1 MYNHD
6 VMKIFI
12 LNLFLITFISISNSS
27 SQEISNNIDENEID
41 FAIPGDKSG
50 EDQSINDCE
59 TSPHSELLKLLN
71 VKLKKFNPV
80 PEDRR
85 GGEVRGG
92 GNQLTPD
99 EVSTNSIRFYAEQL
113 KDAQPVKIRIETFT
127 SLGKGPITS
136 LIDRSSKVFLKHPT
150 QCKFFSLYGDQI
162 IGSYDMSFDNIL
174 RLYANAVNKDN
185 KIAQDFIRTQL
196 VPAPMSL
203 DEAIRS
209 LYDDYGYQQ
218 NIIESLLPADVKDL
232 FFGENSLVSIA
243 DVAESKLL
251 AFSLLGGKIDKLQNY
266 EIFIVAPKSKKG
278 LLGSNETIVI
288 SGSGQIYE
296 VPLLNIPLA
305 LNVMRSLGFNAKIV
319 LLTHL
324 YISNE
329 SFCRVGDGG
338 SWYHYKGKVKK
349 SGCDFLSNAI
359 MSLKD
364 NTLNLSEDYGT
375 YKYSI
380 DRVKEILNN

>member
-1 MYNHD
+1 
-6 VMKIFI
+6 MKKTKFFVFVF
-12 LNLFLITFISISNSS
+12 LFLFITLNNVS
-27 SQEISNNIDENEID
+27 SQEVVGSDEEDKID
-41 FAIPGDKSG
+41 FASPGNSKADKG
-50 EDQSINDCE
+50 EDNLCE
-59 TSPHSELLKLLN
+59 TSPHSELLNLLN

-92 GNQLTPD
+92 GNQLTP
-99 EVSTNSIRFYAEQL
+99 EEITTNSIRFYAEQL
-113 KDAQPVKIRIETFT
+113 KDVKPVKIRIETFT
-127 SLGKGPITS
+127 SLGKGPLTS

-150 QCKFFSLYGDQI
+150 ECKFFSLYGDQI
-162 IGSYDMSFDNIL
+162 IGAYAMTFDNIL

-185 KIAQDFIRTQL
+185 QIAQDFIRTQL

-218 NIIESLLPADVKDL
+218 NIIESLLPEDVKNL

-319 LLTHL
+319 LITHL
-324 YISNE
+324 HISND

-338 SWYHYKGKVKK
+338 SWYHYKGKIKK
-349 SGCDFLSNAI
+349 AGCDFLSNAI
-359 MSLKD
+359 MSLREK
-364 NTLNLSEDYGT
+364 TLTLSDDYGT

-380 DRVKEILNN
+380 DRVNEILK

>member
-1 MYNHD
+1 MI
-6 VMKIFI
+6 KFILKFIFI
-12 LNLFLITFISISNSS
+12 TLLSS
-27 SQEISNNIDENEID
+27 KPFSQELPDGPDDDKID
-41 FAIPGDKSG
+41 FAIPGQKDNISEK
-50 EDQSINDCE
+50 DNTCE
-59 TSPHSELLKLLN
+59 TSPHSELLNLLN

-80 PEDRR
+80 PEDSR

-92 GNQLTPD
+92 SNQLTAE
-99 EVSTNSIRFYAEQL
+99 EVTTNSIRFYAEQL
-113 KDAQPVKIRIETFT
+113 KEVKPVKIRIETFT
-127 SLGKGPITS
+127 SLGKGPLTS

-150 QCKFFSLYGDQI
+150 ECKFFSLYGDQI
-162 IGSYDMSFDNIL
+162 IGSYAMSFDNIL
-174 RLYANAVNKDN
+174 RLYANAVNKN
-185 KIAQDFIRTQL
+185 NQIAQDFIRTQL

-218 NIIESLLPADVKDL
+218 NIIESLLPEDVKNL

-251 AFSLLGGKIDKLQNY
+251 AFSLLGGKVDQFQSY

-288 SGSGQIYE
+288 SGSGEIYE

-305 LNVMRSLGFNAKIV
+305 LNVMRSLGFNAKII
-319 LLTHL
+319 LITHL
-324 YISNE
+324 YIQDDA
-329 SFCRVGDGG
+329 FCRVGDGG
-338 SWYHYKGKVKK
+338 SWYHYKGKIKK
-349 SGCDFLSNAI
+349 AGCDFLSNAI
-359 MSLKD
+359 MALKD
-364 NTLNLSEDYGT
+364 NTLNLSDDYGT

-380 DRVKEILNN
+380 DRVSKILNN

>member
-1 MYNHD
+1 
-6 VMKIFI
+6 MKKAKFLVYLLFI
-12 LNLFLITFISISNSS
+12 FLITTVVIN
-27 SQEISNNIDENEID
+27 SQELIDSEEEDNTD
-41 FAIPGDKSG
+41 FASPGDNKV
-50 EDQSINDCE
+50 DKANDDLCE
-59 TSPHSELLKLLN
+59 TSPHSDLLNLLN
-71 VKLKKFNPV
+71 VKLKKFNPI

-92 GNQLTPD
+92 GNQLTP
-99 EVSTNSIRFYAEQL
+99 EEITTNSIRFYAEQL
-113 KDAQPVKIRIETFT
+113 KDEKPVKIRIETFT
-127 SLGKGPITS
+127 SLGKGPLTS

-150 QCKFFSLYGDQI
+150 ECKFFSLYGDQI
-162 IGSYDMSFDNIL
+162 IGAYAMTFDNIL

-185 KIAQDFIRTQL
+185 QIAQDFIRTQL

-218 NIIESLLPADVKDL
+218 NIIESLLPEDVKNL

-251 AFSLLGGKIDKLQNY
+251 AFSLLGGKINKLQNY

-319 LLTHL
+319 LITHL
-324 YISNE
+324 HISND

-338 SWYHYKGKVKK
+338 SWYHYKGKIKK
-349 SGCDFLSNAI
+349 AGCDFLSNAI
-359 MSLKD
+359 MSLREK
-364 NTLNLSEDYGT
+364 TLTLSDDYGT

-380 DRVKEILNN
+380 DRVNEILK

>member
-1 MYNHD
+1 
-6 VMKIFI
+6 MKKTKFLVYLLLI
-12 LNLFLITFISISNSS
+12 LSVTLVDIN
-27 SQEISNNIDENEID
+27 SQELIDAEDEDVID
-41 FAIPGDKSG
+41 FASPGDNKVDEVKDDS
-50 EDQSINDCE
+50 CE
-59 TSPHSELLKLLN
+59 TSPHSELLNLLN
-71 VKLKKFNPV
+71 VKLKKFNPI

-92 GNQLTPD
+92 GSQLTQD
-99 EVSTNSIRFYAEQL
+99 EITTNSIRFYAEQL
-113 KDAQPVKIRIETFT
+113 KDEKPVKIRIETFT
-127 SLGKGPITS
+127 SLGKGPLTS

-150 QCKFFSLYGDQI
+150 ECKFFSLYGDQI
-162 IGSYDMSFDNIL
+162 IGAYAMTFDNIL

-185 KIAQDFIRTQL
+185 QIAQDFIRTQL

-218 NIIESLLPADVKDL
+218 NIIESLLPEDVKNL

-251 AFSLLGGKIDKLQNY
+251 AFSLLGGKINKSQNY

-319 LLTHL
+319 LITHL
-324 YISNE
+324 HISND

-338 SWYHYKGKVKK
+338 SWYHYKGKIKK
-349 SGCDFLSNAI
+349 AGCDFLSNAI
-359 MSLKD
+359 MSLREK
-364 NTLNLSEDYGT
+364 TLTLSDDYGT

-380 DRVKEILNN
+380 DRVNEILK

>member
-1 MYNHD
+1 MI
-6 VMKIFI
+6 KFILKFIFI
-12 LNLFLITFISISNSS
+12 TLLSS
-27 SQEISNNIDENEID
+27 KPFSQELPNGLDDDKID
-41 FAIPGDKSG
+41 FAIPGQTENISG
-50 EDQSINDCE
+50 KDNTCE
-59 TSPHSELLKLLN
+59 TSPHSELLNLLN

-92 GNQLTPD
+92 GNQLTAE
-99 EVSTNSIRFYAEQL
+99 EVTTNSIRFYAEQL
-113 KDAQPVKIRIETFT
+113 KEVKPVKIRIETFT
-127 SLGKGPITS
+127 SLGKGPLTS

-150 QCKFFSLYGDQI
+150 ECKFFSLYGDQI
-162 IGSYDMSFDNIL
+162 IGSYAMSFDNIL
-174 RLYANAVNKDN
+174 RLYANAVNKN
-185 KIAQDFIRTQL
+185 NQIAQDFIRTQL

-218 NIIESLLPADVKDL
+218 NIIESLLPEDVKNL

-251 AFSLLGGKIDKLQNY
+251 AFSLLGGKVDQFQSY

-288 SGSGQIYE
+288 SGSGEIYE

-305 LNVMRSLGFNAKIV
+305 LNVMRSLGFNAKII
-319 LLTHL
+319 LITHL
-324 YISNE
+324 YIQDDA
-329 SFCRVGDGG
+329 FCRVGDGG
-338 SWYHYKGKVKK
+338 SWYHYKGKIKK
-349 SGCDFLSNAI
+349 AGCDFLSNAI
-359 MSLKD
+359 MALKV
-364 NTLNLSEDYGT
+364 NTLNLSDDYGT

-380 DRVKEILNN
+380 DRVSKILNN

>member
-1 MYNHD
+1 
-6 VMKIFI
+6 MKKTKFFVYVF
-12 LNLFLITFISISNSS
+12 LFLLITLKDIS
-27 SQEISNNIDENEID
+27 SQEVIDSEDEEKID
-41 FAIPGDKSG
+41 FASPGNIEADTGKDD
-50 EDQSINDCE
+50 ECE
-59 TSPHSELLKLLN
+59 TSPHSELLNLLN
-71 VKLKKFNPV
+71 VKLKKFNPI

-92 GNQLTPD
+92 GNQLTP
-99 EVSTNSIRFYAEQL
+99 EEITTNSIRFYAEQL
-113 KDAQPVKIRIETFT
+113 KDSKPVKIRIETFT
-127 SLGKGPITS
+127 SLGKGPLTS

-150 QCKFFSLYGDQI
+150 ECKFFSLYGDQI
-162 IGSYDMSFDNIL
+162 IGSYAMTFDNIL

-185 KIAQDFIRTQL
+185 QIAQDFIRTQL

-218 NIIESLLPADVKDL
+218 NIIESLLPEDVKNL

-319 LLTHL
+319 LITHL
-324 YISNE
+324 HITND

-338 SWYHYKGKVKK
+338 SWYHYKGKIKK
-349 SGCDFLSNAI
+349 AGCDFLSNAI

-364 NTLNLSEDYGT
+364 KTLTLSDDYGT

-380 DRVKEILNN
+380 DRVNEILK

>member
-1 MYNHD
+1 MNKY
-6 VMKIFI
+6 KIFI
-12 LNLFLITFISISNSS
+12 ILFLILFIIVDNVY
-27 SQEISNNIDENEID
+27 SQETIDSRDEDLID
-41 FAIPGDKSG
+41 FAVPGTEGDKG
-50 EDQSINDCE
+50 EEDNFCE
-59 TSPHSELLKLLN
+59 TSPHSELLNLLN

-92 GNQLTPD
+92 GNQLTAD
-99 EVSTNSIRFYAEQL
+99 EVTTNSIRFYAEQL
-113 KDAQPVKIRIETFT
+113 KDAKPVKIRIETFT

-150 QCKFFSLYGDQI
+150 ECKFFSLYGDQI
-162 IGSYDMSFDNIL
+162 IGSYAMSFDNIL
-174 RLYANAVNKDN
+174 RLYANAVNKN
-185 KIAQDFIRTQL
+185 NQIAQDFIRTQL

-218 NIIESLLPADVKDL
+218 NIIESLLPEDVKNL

-251 AFSLLGGKIDKLQNY
+251 AFSLLGGKVDTLQNY
-266 EIFIVAPKSKKG
+266 EIFIVAPMSKKG

-288 SGSGQIYE
+288 SGSGKIYE

-305 LNVMRSLGFNAKIV
+305 LNVMRSLGFNAKII
-319 LLTHL
+319 LITHL
-324 YISNE
+324 QISND

-338 SWYHYKGKVKK
+338 SWYHYKGKIKK
-349 SGCDFLSNAI
+349 AGCDFLSNAI

-364 NTLNLSEDYGT
+364 KSLNLSDDYGT

-380 DRVKEILNN
+380 DRVHEIIK

>member
-1 MYNHD
+1 MI
-6 VMKIFI
+6 KFISKFIFI
-12 LNLFLITFISISNSS
+12 ILLSS
-27 SQEISNNIDENEID
+27 KAFSQELPDGPDDDKID
-41 FAIPGDKSG
+41 FAIPGQTENISEKD
-50 EDQSINDCE
+50 NTCE
-59 TSPHSELLKLLN
+59 TSPHSELLNLLN

-92 GNQLTPD
+92 GNQLTAE
-99 EVSTNSIRFYAEQL
+99 EVTTNSIRFYAEQL
-113 KDAQPVKIRIETFT
+113 KEVKPVKIRIETFT
-127 SLGKGPITS
+127 SLGKGPLTS

-150 QCKFFSLYGDQI
+150 ECKFFSLYGDQI
-162 IGSYDMSFDNIL
+162 IGSYAMSFDNIL
-174 RLYANAVNKDN
+174 RLYANAVNKN
-185 KIAQDFIRTQL
+185 NQIAQDFIRTQL

-218 NIIESLLPADVKDL
+218 NIIESLLPEDVKNL

-251 AFSLLGGKIDKLQNY
+251 AFSLLGGKVDQFQSY

-288 SGSGQIYE
+288 SGSGEIYE

-305 LNVMRSLGFNAKIV
+305 LNVMRSLGFNAKII
-319 LLTHL
+319 LITHL
-324 YISNE
+324 YIQDDA
-329 SFCRVGDGG
+329 FCRVGDGG
-338 SWYHYKGKVKK
+338 SWYHYKGKIKK
-349 SGCDFLSNAI
+349 AGCDFLSNAI
-359 MSLKD
+359 MALKD
-364 NTLNLSEDYGT
+364 NTLNLSDDYGT

-380 DRVKEILNN
+380 DRVSKILNN

>member
-1 MYNHD
+1 
-6 VMKIFI
+6 MKYLNIF
-12 LNLFLITFISISNSS
+12 LTLLFFTLVVDFKEVFSQDNS
-27 SQEISNNIDENEID
+27 EDIGEDLTD
-41 FAIPGDKSG
+41 FAVPGQKDEKTK
-50 EDQSINDCE
+50 EDDVCE
-59 TSPHSELLKLLN
+59 TSPHSDLLN
-71 VKLKKFNPV
+71 LLNFKLKKFNPV
-80 PEDRR
+80 PDDRR
-85 GGEVRGG
+85 GGEIRGG
-92 GNQLTPD
+92 NNQLTPD
-99 EVSTNSIRFYAEQL
+99 EITTNSIRFYAEQL
-113 KDAQPVKIRIETFT
+113 KEEKPVKIRIETFT
-127 SLGKGPITS
+127 SLGKGPLTS

-150 QCKFFSLYGDQI
+150 ECKFFSLYGDQI

-185 KIAQDFIRTQL
+185 QIAQDFIRTQL
-196 VPAPMSL
+196 IPAPMSL
-203 DEAIRS
+203 DQAIKS

-218 NIIESLLPADVKDL
+218 NIIESLLPEDVKNL

-251 AFSLLGGKIDKLQNY
+251 AFSLLGGKIDKVTNV

-288 SGSGQIYE
+288 SGSGEIYE

-305 LNVMRSLGFNAKIV
+305 LNVMRSLGFNAKII
-319 LLTHL
+319 LITHL
-324 YISNE
+324 YISDD

-349 SGCDFLSNAI
+349 AGCDFLTNAI
-359 MSLKD
+359 MSLRQQS
-364 NTLNLSEDYGT
+364 LNLSDDYGT

-380 DRVKEILNN
+380 DRVNEILNN

>member
-1 MYNHD
+1 
-6 VMKIFI
+6 MKKTKFLVYLLLI
-12 LNLFLITFISISNSS
+12 LLVTSVDIN
-27 SQEISNNIDENEID
+27 SQELIDTEDEDKID
-41 FAIPGDKSG
+41 FASPGDNKAD
-50 EDQSINDCE
+50 EDKDDSCN
-59 TSPHSELLKLLN
+59 TSPHSDLLDLLN
-71 VKLKKFNPV
+71 VKLKKFNPI

-92 GNQLTPD
+92 GNQLTP
-99 EVSTNSIRFYAEQL
+99 EEITTNSIRFYAEQL
-113 KDAQPVKIRIETFT
+113 KDQKPVKIRIETFT
-127 SLGKGPITS
+127 SLGKGPLTS

-150 QCKFFSLYGDQI
+150 ECKFFSLYGDQI
-162 IGSYDMSFDNIL
+162 IGAYAMTFDNIL

-185 KIAQDFIRTQL
+185 QIAQDFIRTQL

-218 NIIESLLPADVKDL
+218 NIIESLLPEDVKNL

-251 AFSLLGGKIDKLQNY
+251 AFSLLGGKIDKFQNY

-288 SGSGQIYE
+288 SGSGKIYE

-319 LLTHL
+319 LITHL
-324 YISNE
+324 HISND

-338 SWYHYKGKVKK
+338 SWYHYKGKIKK
-349 SGCDFLSNAI
+349 AGCDFLSNAI
-359 MSLKD
+359 MSLRDK
-364 NTLNLSEDYGT
+364 TLSLSDDYGT
-375 YKYSI
+375 YKNSI
-380 DRVKEILNN
+380 DRVNEILNN

>member
-1 MYNHD
+1 MI
-6 VMKIFI
+6 KFILKFIFI
-12 LNLFLITFISISNSS
+12 ILLSS
-27 SQEISNNIDENEID
+27 KPFSQELPDGPDDDKID
-41 FAIPGDKSG
+41 FAIPGQKDNISEK
-50 EDQSINDCE
+50 DDTCE
-59 TSPHSELLKLLN
+59 TSPHSELLNLLN

-92 GNQLTPD
+92 GNQLTAE
-99 EVSTNSIRFYAEQL
+99 EVTTNSIRFYAEQL
-113 KDAQPVKIRIETFT
+113 KEVKPVKIRIETFT
-127 SLGKGPITS
+127 SLGKGPLTS

-150 QCKFFSLYGDQI
+150 ECKFFSLYGDQI
-162 IGSYDMSFDNIL
+162 IGSYAMSFDNIL
-174 RLYANAVNKDN
+174 RLYANAVNKN
-185 KIAQDFIRTQL
+185 NQIAQDFIRTQL

-218 NIIESLLPADVKDL
+218 NIIESLLPEDVKNL

-251 AFSLLGGKIDKLQNY
+251 AFSLLGGKVDQFQSY

-288 SGSGQIYE
+288 SGSGEIYE

-305 LNVMRSLGFNAKIV
+305 LNVMRSLGFNAKII
-319 LLTHL
+319 LITHL
-324 YISNE
+324 YIQDDA
-329 SFCRVGDGG
+329 FCRVGDGG
-338 SWYHYKGKVKK
+338 SWYHYKGKIKK
-349 SGCDFLSNAI
+349 AGCDFLSNAI
-359 MSLKD
+359 MALKD
-364 NTLNLSEDYGT
+364 NTLNLSDDYGT

-380 DRVKEILNN
+380 DRVSKILNN

>member
-1 MYNHD
+1 MI
-6 VMKIFI
+6 KFFLKFIFI
-12 LNLFLITFISISNSS
+12 TLLSAKPF
-27 SQEISNNIDENEID
+27 SQELPDGIDDDKID
-41 FAIPGDKSG
+41 FAIPGQTENMSEKD
-50 EDQSINDCE
+50 NTCE
-59 TSPHSELLKLLN
+59 TSPHSELLDLLN

-80 PEDRR
+80 PEDSR

-92 GNQLTPD
+92 GNQLTAE
-99 EVSTNSIRFYAEQL
+99 EVTTNSIRFYAEQL
-113 KDAQPVKIRIETFT
+113 KEVKPVKIRIETFT
-127 SLGKGPITS
+127 SLGKGPLTS

-150 QCKFFSLYGDQI
+150 ECKFFSLYGDQI
-162 IGSYDMSFDNIL
+162 IGSYAMSFDNIL
-174 RLYANAVNKDN
+174 RLYANAVNKN
-185 KIAQDFIRTQL
+185 NQIAQDFIRTQL

-218 NIIESLLPADVKDL
+218 NIIESLLPEDVKNL

-251 AFSLLGGKIDKLQNY
+251 AFSLLGGKVDQFQSY

-288 SGSGQIYE
+288 SGTGEIYE

-305 LNVMRSLGFNAKIV
+305 LNVMRSLGFNAKII
-319 LLTHL
+319 LITHL
-324 YISNE
+324 YIQDDA
-329 SFCRVGDGG
+329 FCRVGDGG
-338 SWYHYKGKVKK
+338 SWYHYKGKIKK
-349 SGCDFLSNAI
+349 AGCDFLSNAI
-359 MSLKD
+359 MALKD
-364 NTLNLSEDYGT
+364 NTLNLSDDYGT

-380 DRVKEILNN
+380 DRVSKILNN

>member
-1 MYNHD
+1 MNHLN
-6 VMKIFI
+6 IF
-12 LNLFLITFISISNSS
+12 LTVLFCTFAMDFNIAF
-27 SQEISNNIDENEID
+27 SQENLEELEDDTID
-41 FAIPGDKSG
+41 FAGPGEKI
-50 EDQSINDCE
+50 EENKNDDVCE
-59 TSPHSELLKLLN
+59 TSPHSDLLNLLN
-71 VKLKKFNPV
+71 VKLKKFNPI

-85 GGEVRGG
+85 GGEVRGSN
-92 GNQLTPD
+92 NQLTP
-99 EVSTNSIRFYAEQL
+99 EEITTNSIRFYAEQL
-113 KDAQPVKIRIETFT
+113 KEEKPVKIRIETFT

-150 QCKFFSLYGDQI
+150 ECKFFSLYGDQI

-174 RLYANAVNKDN
+174 RLYANAVNKEN
-185 KIAQDFIRTQL
+185 QIAQDFIRTQL
-196 VPAPMSL
+196 IPAPMSL
-203 DEAIRS
+203 DEAIKS

-218 NIIESLLPADVKDL
+218 NIIESLLPEDVKNL

-251 AFSLLGGKIDKLQNY
+251 AFSLLGGKIDRITNV

-288 SGSGQIYE
+288 SGSGKIYE

-305 LNVMRSLGFNAKIV
+305 LNVMRSLGFNAKII
-319 LLTHL
+319 LITHL
-324 YISNE
+324 YIGDD

-349 SGCDFLSNAI
+349 AGCDFLSNAI
-359 MSLKD
+359 MSLKEKS
-364 NTLNLSEDYGT
+364 LNLSDDYGT

-380 DRVKEILNN
+380 DRVNEILNN

>member
-1 MYNHD
+1 MNKFS
-6 VMKIFI
+6 VLI
-12 LNLFLITFISISNSS
+12 LFVFLFFLNKSFA
-27 SQEISNNIDENEID
+27 QETEEKSDDDKID
-41 FAIPGDKSG
+41 FAIPGSPEETEGSD
-50 EDQSINDCE
+50 DFCE
-59 TSPHSELLKLLN
+59 VSQHSELLNLLN
-71 VKLKKFNPV
+71 FKLKKFNPV

-92 GNQLTPD
+92 GNSLTAD
-99 EVSTNSIRFYAEQL
+99 EVTTNSIRFYAEQL
-113 KDAQPVKIRIETFT
+113 KDVKPVKIRIETFT

-150 QCKFFSLYGDQI
+150 ECKFFQLYGDQI
-162 IGSYDMSFDNIL
+162 IGSYAMSFDNIL
-174 RLYANAVNKDN
+174 RLYANAVNKN
-185 KIAQDFIRTQL
+185 NQIAQDFIRTQL

-218 NIIESLLPADVKDL
+218 NIIESLLPEDVKNL

-251 AFSLLGGKIDKLQNY
+251 AFSLLGGKVDQFQTY

-288 SGSGQIYE
+288 SGSGKIYE

-305 LNVMRSLGFNAKIV
+305 LNVMRSLGFNAKII
-319 LLTHL
+319 LITHL
-324 YISNE
+324 YIGDDA
-329 SFCRVGDGG
+329 FCRVGDGG

-349 SGCDFLSNAI
+349 AGCDFLSNAI
-359 MSLKD
+359 MAIKN
-364 NTLNLSEDYGT
+364 NTLNLSDDYGT
-375 YKYSI
+375 YKHSI
-380 DRVKEILNN
+380 DKVNNILNN

>member
-1 MYNHD
+1 MI
-6 VMKIFI
+6 KILLI
-12 LNLFLITFISISNSS
+12 LITIFFLNVNSF
-27 SQEISNNIDENEID
+27 SQELPDGTDDEKID
-41 FAIPGDKSG
+41 FAIPGENEKST
-50 EDQSINDCE
+50 ETDDICQ
-59 TSPHSELLKLLN
+59 TSPHSELLNLLN
-71 VKLKKFNPV
+71 VKLKKFNPI

-92 GNQLTPD
+92 GSQLTPD
-99 EVSTNSIRFYAEQL
+99 EVTTNSIRFYAEQL
-113 KDAQPVKIRIETFT
+113 KDEKPVKIRIETFT
-127 SLGKGPITS
+127 SLGKGPLTS

-150 QCKFFSLYGDQI
+150 ECKFFSLYGDQI
-162 IGSYDMSFDNIL
+162 IGSYAMSFDNIL
-174 RLYANAVNKDN
+174 RLYANAVNKN
-185 KIAQDFIRTQL
+185 NQIAQDFIRTQL

-218 NIIESLLPADVKDL
+218 NIIESLLPEDVKNL

-251 AFSLLGGKIDKLQNY
+251 AFSLLGGKIDQFQSY

-288 SGSGQIYE
+288 SGTGEIYE

-305 LNVMRSLGFNAKIV
+305 LNVMRSLGFNAKII
-319 LLTHL
+319 LITHL
-324 YISNE
+324 YIQDD

-338 SWYHYKGKVKK
+338 SWYHYKGKIKK
-349 SGCDFLSNAI
+349 AGCDFLSNAI
-359 MSLKD
+359 MALRE
-364 NTLNLSEDYGT
+364 NILNLSDDYGT

-380 DRVKEILNN
+380 DRVNQILNN

>member
-1 MYNHD
+1 MNKYNL
-6 VMKIFI
+6 VALI
-12 LNLFLITFISISNSS
+12 LLFFWVNNVFSQDSIESF
-27 SQEISNNIDENEID
+27 DEDKID
-41 FAIPGDKSG
+41 FAQPGTKENVDK
-50 EDQSINDCE
+50 ENNVCQ
-59 TSPHSELLKLLN
+59 TSPHSELLDLLN
-71 VKLKKFNPV
+71 IKLKKFNPV

-92 GNQLTPD
+92 GSDLSPD
-99 EVSTNSIRFYAEQL
+99 EITTNSIRFYAEQL
-113 KDAQPVKIRIETFT
+113 KDVKPVKIRIETFT

-150 QCKFFSLYGDQI
+150 ECKFFSLYGDQI
-162 IGSYDMSFDNIL
+162 IGSYAMKFDNIL
-174 RLYANAVNKDN
+174 RLYANAVNKN
-185 KIAQDFIRTQL
+185 NQIAQDFIRTQL

-218 NIIESLLPADVKDL
+218 NIIESLLPEDVKNL

-288 SGSGQIYE
+288 SGSGEIYE

-305 LNVMRSLGFNAKIV
+305 LNVMRSLGFNAKII
-319 LLTHL
+319 LITHL
-324 YISNE
+324 QISDD
-329 SFCRVGDGG
+329 SFCRVDDGG

-349 SGCDFLSNAI
+349 AGCDFLSNALMSI
-359 MSLKD
+359 RKNSLK
-364 NTLNLSEDYGT
+364 LSDDYGT

-380 DRVKEILNN
+380 DRVNEILNN

>member
-1 MYNHD
+1 
-6 VMKIFI
+6 MKKTKFLVYLLFI
-12 LNLFLITFISISNSS
+12 LLVTIVEIN
-27 SQEISNNIDENEID
+27 SQELIDSEDEDKID
-41 FAIPGDKSG
+41 FASPGDRKAD
-50 EDQSINDCE
+50 EAKDDLCE
-59 TSPHSELLKLLN
+59 TSPHSELLNLLN
-71 VKLKKFNPV
+71 VKLKKFNPI

-99 EVSTNSIRFYAEQL
+99 EISTNSIRFYAEQL
-113 KDAQPVKIRIETFT
+113 KDEKPVKIRIETFT
-127 SLGKGPITS
+127 SLGKGPLTS

-150 QCKFFSLYGDQI
+150 ECKFFSLYGDQI
-162 IGSYDMSFDNIL
+162 IGAYAMTFDNIL

-185 KIAQDFIRTQL
+185 QIAQDFIRTQL

-218 NIIESLLPADVKDL
+218 NIIESLLPEDVKNL

-251 AFSLLGGKIDKLQNY
+251 AFSLLGGKIDKLKNY

-319 LLTHL
+319 LITHL
-324 YISNE
+324 HISND

-349 SGCDFLSNAI
+349 AGCDFLSNAI
-359 MSLKD
+359 MSLREK
-364 NTLNLSEDYGT
+364 TLTLSDDYGT

-380 DRVKEILNN
+380 DRVNEILK

>member
-1 MYNHD
+1 
-6 VMKIFI
+6 MKKTK
-12 LNLFLITFISISNSS
+12 FLIYLLLILFVTSEDINT
-27 SQEISNNIDENEID
+27 QELIDSEDEDKID
-41 FAIPGDKSG
+41 FAFPGDNKA
-50 EDQSINDCE
+50 DNVNDDLCE
-59 TSPHSELLKLLN
+59 TSPHSDLLNLLN
-71 VKLKKFNPV
+71 VKLKKFNPI

-92 GNQLTPD
+92 GNQLSPEEIT
-99 EVSTNSIRFYAEQL
+99 TNSIRFYAEQL
-113 KDAQPVKIRIETFT
+113 KDEKPVKIRIETFT
-127 SLGKGPITS
+127 SLGKGPLTS

-150 QCKFFSLYGDQI
+150 ECKFFSLYGDQI
-162 IGSYDMSFDNIL
+162 IGAYAMTFDNIL

-185 KIAQDFIRTQL
+185 QIAQDFIRTQL

-218 NIIESLLPADVKDL
+218 NIIESLLPEDVKNL

-251 AFSLLGGKIDKLQNY
+251 AFSLLGGKVDQFQSY

-288 SGSGQIYE
+288 SGSGEIYE

-305 LNVMRSLGFNAKIV
+305 LNVMRSLGFNAKII
-319 LLTHL
+319 LITHL
-324 YISNE
+324 YIQDD

-338 SWYHYKGKVKK
+338 SWYHYKGKIKK
-349 SGCDFLSNAI
+349 AGCDFLSNAI
-359 MSLKD
+359 MALKD
-364 NTLNLSEDYGT
+364 NTLNLSDDYGT

-380 DRVKEILNN
+380 DRVSQILNN

>member
-1 MYNHD
+1 MI
-6 VMKIFI
+6 KFILKFIFI
-12 LNLFLITFISISNSS
+12 TLLSS
-27 SQEISNNIDENEID
+27 KPFSQELPNGLDDDKID
-41 FAIPGDKSG
+41 FAIPGQTENISEKD
-50 EDQSINDCE
+50 NTCE
-59 TSPHSELLKLLN
+59 TSPHSELLNLLN

-92 GNQLTPD
+92 GNQLTAE
-99 EVSTNSIRFYAEQL
+99 EVTTNSIRFYAEQL
-113 KDAQPVKIRIETFT
+113 KEVKPVKIRIETFT
-127 SLGKGPITS
+127 SLGKGPLTS

-150 QCKFFSLYGDQI
+150 ECKFFSLYGDQI
-162 IGSYDMSFDNIL
+162 IGSYAMSFDNIL
-174 RLYANAVNKDN
+174 RLYANAVNKN
-185 KIAQDFIRTQL
+185 NQIAQDFIRTQL

-218 NIIESLLPADVKDL
+218 NIIESLLPEDVKNL

-251 AFSLLGGKIDKLQNY
+251 AFSLLGGKVDQFQSY

-288 SGSGQIYE
+288 SGSGEIYE

-305 LNVMRSLGFNAKIV
+305 LNVMRSLGFNAKII
-319 LLTHL
+319 LITHL
-324 YISNE
+324 YIQDDA
-329 SFCRVGDGG
+329 FCRVGDGG
-338 SWYHYKGKVKK
+338 SWYHYKGKIKK
-349 SGCDFLSNAI
+349 AGCDFLSNAI
-359 MSLKD
+359 MALKD
-364 NTLNLSEDYGT
+364 NTLNLSDDYGT

-380 DRVKEILNN
+380 DRVSKILNN

>member
-1 MYNHD
+1 
-6 VMKIFI
+6 MKKTKFLVYLLFI
-12 LNLFLITFISISNSS
+12 LLVTIVEVN
-27 SQEISNNIDENEID
+27 SQELIDSEDEDKID
-41 FAIPGDKSG
+41 FASPGENK
-50 EDQSINDCE
+50 EDEAKDDLCK
-59 TSPHSELLKLLN
+59 TSPHSDLLNLLN
-71 VKLKKFNPV
+71 VKLKKFNPI

-92 GNQLTPD
+92 GNQLTPE
-99 EVSTNSIRFYAEQL
+99 EVTTNSIRFYAEQL
-113 KDAQPVKIRIETFT
+113 KDEKPVKIRIETFT
-127 SLGKGPITS
+127 SLGKGPLTS

-150 QCKFFSLYGDQI
+150 ECKFFSLYGDQI
-162 IGSYDMSFDNIL
+162 IGAYAMTFDNIL

-185 KIAQDFIRTQL
+185 QIAQDFIRTQL

-218 NIIESLLPADVKDL
+218 NIIESLLPEDVKNL

-251 AFSLLGGKIDKLQNY
+251 AFSLLGGKINKLQNY

-319 LLTHL
+319 LITHL
-324 YISNE
+324 HISND

-338 SWYHYKGKVKK
+338 SWYHYKGKIKK
-349 SGCDFLSNAI
+349 AGCDFLSNAI
-359 MSLKD
+359 MSLKEK
-364 NTLNLSEDYGT
+364 TLTLSDDYGT

-380 DRVKEILNN
+380 DRVNEILK

>member
-1 MYNHD
+1 MIRFALKF
-6 VMKIFI
+6 VFI
-12 LNLFLITFISISNSS
+12 ILLS
-27 SQEISNNIDENEID
+27 SQVLSQELTDDPDDDNID
-41 FAIPGDKSG
+41 FAIPGVKENLS
-50 EDQSINDCE
+50 EDENSCE
-59 TSPHSELLKLLN
+59 TSPHSELLNLLN

-99 EVSTNSIRFYAEQL
+99 EVTTNSIRFYAEQL
-113 KDAQPVKIRIETFT
+113 KDVKPVKIRIETFT
-127 SLGKGPITS
+127 SLGKGPLTS

-150 QCKFFSLYGDQI
+150 ECKFFSLYGDQI

-174 RLYANAVNKDN
+174 RLYANAVNKN
-185 KIAQDFIRTQL
+185 NQIAQDFIRTQL

-218 NIIESLLPADVKDL
+218 NIIESLLPEDVKNL

-251 AFSLLGGKIDKLQNY
+251 AFSLLGGKVDQFQSY

-288 SGSGQIYE
+288 SGSGEIYE

-305 LNVMRSLGFNAKIV
+305 LNVMRSLGFNAKII
-319 LLTHL
+319 LITHL
-324 YISNE
+324 YIQDD

-338 SWYHYKGKVKK
+338 SWYHYKGKIKK
-349 SGCDFLSNAI
+349 AGCDFLSNAI
-359 MSLKD
+359 MALKD
-364 NTLNLSEDYGT
+364 NTLNLSDDYGT

-380 DRVKEILNN
+380 DRVSQILNN